1 MARCSPARGSAARP
15 PERPL
20 ALLGPV
26 VGAAGPRAASLSGPV
41 DRARRR
47 SVVSV
52 SQRHRRG
59 RRATRRLRIVAG
71 VLAVVGAGAA
81 AVGLR
86 GEDAEVRATAH
97 GVVNDDRPGINAHN
111 SPAAAADPARPHVLA
126 VADRIDTPAYS
137 CSVATSANGGVNWS
151 AVDLPL
157 PPEAPNCFWPDVAY
171 AADGALLVLFT
182 ALDGPNSQP
191 VGTWVQR
198 MIGRAPDGPPVAVT
212 GPAAFHPRID
222 VAGDRVVVVWIQV
235 QESVAGRQ
243 AGFPPG
249 PNPLLAATSTDA
261 GRTFGPPVQVSEPDR
276 RVVVPEVVAA
286 ADGRVVVT
294 ALDLGDDVLDY
305 ESQHELLGGPPA
317 EGVWRVVAWSSA
329 DGGATFGPPTVVAGD
344 VVIPQRI
351 SVDLGAPRPG
361 LARDAR
367 DGRLY
372 VTWESGRA
380 SARDVFL
387 ASSDDGGATWSAPVP
402 VARRRGTQTMPA
414 VAVAPDG
421 RVDVLF
427 NDHSADPTD
436 VRAEAALASSWDGG
450 RSFTV
455 AAVSRRNF
463 DTRIGFNSF
472 RGITVRGTQL
482 AVLSERDRAVA
493 FWSDTSR
500 GTMDDNVQ
508 DLAVALV
515 RTDDARSVRPALVA
529 LGAALVLA
537 AAALALSTRRR
548 R

>member
-1 MARCSPARGSAARP
+1 MS
-15 PERPL
+15 
-20 ALLGPV
+20 V
-26 VGAAGPRAASLSGPV
+26 VGAV
-41 DRARRR
+41 
-47 SVVSV
+47 
-52 SQRHRRG
+52 
-59 RRATRRLRIVAG
+59 T
-71 VLAVVGAGAA
+71 A

-86 GEDAEVRATAH
+86 DVDAEVRATAH
-97 GVVNDDRPGINAHN
+97 GLVNDDRPGINAHN
-111 SPAAAADPARPHVLA
+111 SPAAAADPARPDVLA

-137 CSVATSANGGVNWS
+137 CSLATSANGGVNWRGL
-151 AVDLPL
+151 DLPL

-182 ALDGPNSQP
+182 ALGGPNSQP

-198 MIGRAPDGPPVAVT
+198 MVRNAPDGAPVAVT
-212 GPAAFHPRID
+212 GPAAFHPRLA
-222 VAGDRVVVVWIQV
+222 VAGDLVVVAWVQV
-235 QESVAGRQ
+235 QESVADRQ

-249 PNPLLAATSTDA
+249 PNPLLAAVSADG
-261 GRTFGPPVQVSEPDR
+261 GRTFGPPVQDSEPER
-276 RVVVPEVVAA
+276 RVVVPDVVAS
-286 ADGRVVVT
+286 ADGAVVVT

-305 ESQHELLGGPPA
+305 ESQHELLGGPPP
-317 EGVWRVVAWSSA
+317 EGRWRVVAWSSA
-329 DGGATFGPPTVVAGD
+329 DGGATFGPPAVVAGD

-361 LARDAR
+361 LARDDS

-372 VTWESGRA
+372 VTWESGRT
-380 SARDVFL
+380 SARDLFL
-387 ASSDDGGATWSAPVP
+387 ASSDDGGATWSAPTP
-402 VARRRGTQTMPA
+402 ITRRRGTQTMPT
-414 VAVAPDG
+414 VSVAPDG

-427 NDHSADPTD
+427 NDHSADPND
-436 VRAEAALASSWDGG
+436 IRAEVALASSWDDG

-455 AAVSRRNF
+455 ATVSRRNF

-482 AVLSERDRAVA
+482 ALLSEPGRAVA

-515 RTDDARSVRPALVA
+515 RTKGARSARPVVVA

-537 AAALALSTRRR
+537 AAALALSPRRR